1 MKAEKITEDIKPYSP
16 LVVQVRIKTGIGIGI
31 ENTHSLFSAVFFSN
45 FSCFRHWDT
54 QIKNQINLQD
64 IFAQVLVIKVSQNTG
79 LYLGF

>member
-45 FSCFRHWDT
+45 F
-54 QIKNQINLQD
+54 L
-64 IFAQVLVIKVSQNTG
+64 VLKALPVFIATRA
-79 LYLGF
+79 